1 MYLPDWAKAMVE
13 YDYNRDHNIVNT
25 SYDGGYSIY
34 NYFETIEEMKKVL
47 SFTNYLKDEELEKIL
62 DICQERMLKRNRKE
76 EFNFAI
82 CAIIRIRDC
91 SKDFLLK
98 YLDKLNVDVYND
110 TIKNLARAT
119 ALDNALSFTNYLK
132 EEELEKILD
141 VCQERISKKTENE
154 EAKRNFK
161 YTIRAIVQRR
171 HCSEDFLLKYLDKL
185 RRFDIIEEHEKEI
198 TTGEYSSLVR
208 ELELR
213 EKYNRINGYLD

>member
-76 EFNFAI
+76 ELNFTI

-110 TIKNLARAT
+110 TIKNLARVT

-161 YTIRAIVQRR
+161 YTIRTIVQRR

-208 ELELR
+208 ELELK
-213 EKYNRINGYLD
+213 EKYSRIKGYLD

>member
-47 SFTNYLKDEELEKIL
+47 SFTNYLK
-62 DICQERMLKRNRKE
+62 
-76 EFNFAI
+76 
-82 CAIIRIRDC
+82 
-91 SKDFLLK
+91 
-98 YLDKLNVDVYND
+98 
-110 TIKNLARAT
+110 
-119 ALDNALSFTNYLK
+119 

-154 EAKRNFK
+154 EAKRNFD
-161 YTIRAIVQRR
+161 YTIRTIVQRR

-185 RRFDIIEEHEKEI
+185 RRFDIIEKHEKEI
-198 TTGEYSSLVR
+198 TTREYSSLVR
-208 ELELR
+208 ELELK
-213 EKYNRINGYLD
+213 EKYSRIKGYLD

>member
-76 EFNFAI
+76 EFNFTI

-91 SKDFLLK
+91 SK
-98 YLDKLNVDVYND
+98 
-110 TIKNLARAT
+110 
-119 ALDNALSFTNYLK
+119 
-132 EEELEKILD
+132 
-141 VCQERISKKTENE
+141 
-154 EAKRNFK
+154 
-161 YTIRAIVQRR
+161 
-171 HCSEDFLLKYLDKL
+171 DFLLKYLDKL

-198 TTGEYSSLVR
+198 TTREYSSLVR
-208 ELELR
+208 ELELK
-213 EKYNRINGYLD
+213 EKNNRIKGYLD